1 MSVVSVAVIRSRET
15 SHHGLLDQLNFDD
28 GVGWLALGFAVFLAA
43 VAFGVWVVRLY
54 RKRKEEAALVTSHYR
69 LVGGMGLAWV
79 YEISVHNA
87 SPHPLRI
94 VEVQYWDGAEWR
106 PMLARSIT
114 TGDPVLLPGAVG
126 VATVPAM
133 TTGDDFDQYYFYSF
147 TDSRNRRWSRR
158 IDSPDF
164 LTRSER
170 RQLMRFHGTV

>member
-133 TTGDDFDQYYFYSF
+133 TTGMTSTSTTSTASPTPGTEGGHDASIARISSPGVSV
-147 TDSRNRRWSRR
+147 DS
-158 IDSPDF
+158 
-164 LTRSER
+164 
-170 RQLMRFHGTV
+170 